1 MRIVFGICSW
11 GLGHATRSLPIVRK
25 FIREGD
31 EVTVVSFGRALT
43 LLRNELGASVDFAE
57 LSDYHPPS
65 TLNPRRLVLD
75 TFLSTPEYLFAMKRE
90 HRFVERLLNDGKIDA
105 IFSDNRFG
113 FYSINAP
120 SYFMTHQ
127 LRMLNPLGLRGLESG
142 SETFNRWFLER
153 SAGVIV
159 PDFKE
164 NGLAGRLAHG
174 LSIIDED
181 HLNYIGVLS
190 DFTYHQVAQ
199 DLDVLVSVSGF
210 EPQRSVFEDLV
221 LAQMAGLESSSV
233 VSLGRTAETET
244 RGKVRVQGLSSKVEQ
259 EELLNRAKVVVS
271 RAGYST
277 LMDLC
282 ALQKKAIL
290 VPTPGQTEQEYL
302 AEYHMGRKNYHC
314 VSEGELSIS
323 TQLDA
328 ALACTPPKLQHSVDR
343 AVENAVGIITRTA
356 HLN

>member
-1 MRIVFGICSW
+1 
-11 GLGHATRSLPIVRK
+11 
-25 FIREGD
+25 
-31 EVTVVSFGRALT
+31 
-43 LLRNELGASVDFAE
+43 
-57 LSDYHPPS
+57 
-65 TLNPRRLVLD
+65 
-75 TFLSTPEYLFAMKRE
+75 
-90 HRFVERLLNDGKIDA
+90 
-105 IFSDNRFG
+105 
-113 FYSINAP
+113 
-120 SYFMTHQ
+120 
-127 LRMLNPLGLRGLESG
+127 
-142 SETFNRWFLER
+142 
-153 SAGVIV
+153 
-159 PDFKE
+159 
-164 NGLAGRLAHG
+164 
-174 LSIIDED
+174 
-181 HLNYIGVLS
+181 
-190 DFTYHQVAQ
+190 
-199 DLDVLVSVSGF
+199 
-210 EPQRSVFEDLV
+210 VFEDLV